1 MRPLAA
7 VFLLLLAADLKA
19 APTRTLRPDDLY
31 SLKTVDDPRLSP
43 DGQWVAYTV
52 TTLDAKEDESDTDI
66 YMVPFA
72 GGAPVRLTSGKKPET
87 DPRFSPD
94 GRYLAFLGER
104 EGKHTQVYLM
114 DRRGGEAVKLTDFP
128 ASVSDLVWSPDSTRL
143 ALIVSDVDPDDP
155 DPTAEEEDEETP
167 PKPIVI
173 TRRQF
178 KRDGE
183 GYLRDVRSHL
193 YVYDVARKT
202 SLQLTSGSYDDSAPA
217 WSPDGRYL
225 AFVSNRTADP
235 DSNQN
240 TDVFVVPSTGGPL
253 RTLVDLP
260 GGDESPAFSPD
271 GSLIAFLAG
280 GDPKDLWYGTNAV
293 SVVPFAGGP
302 PRALTASIDRNASHP
317 RFAPDGQSILFLLED
332 GGNSH
337 LARVPVAGGP
347 VERLLAGERDVQEYS
362 AVKGGAIAVLESQPQ
377 VPNEVSEVENGAARR
392 LTHTND
398 ELLKQI
404 KLAPVERF
412 ETKSK
417 DGT

>member
-1 MRPLAA
+1 MRPLPAA
-7 VFLLLLAADLKA
+7 SIVLLLCAELAGAQ
-19 APTRTLRPDDLY
+19 TRTLRPDDLY
-31 SLKTVDDPRLSP
+31 ALKGVEDPQLSP

-114 DRRGGEAVKLTDFP
+114 DRRGGEAVKLTDYP
-128 ASVSDLVWSPDSTRL
+128 ASVSDLVWSPDGARL

-155 DPTAEEEDEETP
+155 DPSAEEEDEDEP

-183 GYLRDVRSHL
+183 GYLREVRSHL

-202 SLQLTSGSYDDSAPA
+202 SLQLTSGAYDDSAPA
-217 WSPDGRYL
+217 WSPDGRHI

-235 DSNQN
+235 DSNQDTN
-240 TDVFVVPSTGGPL
+240 VFVVPSVGGAL
-253 RTLVDLP
+253 RTLVELP
-260 GGDESPAFSPD
+260 GADGSPAFSPD
-271 GSLIAFLAG
+271 GSLVAFLAG
-280 GDPKDLWYGTNAV
+280 GDPKDLWYAPNHLA
-293 SVVPFAGGP
+293 VVPFAGGP
-302 PRALTASIDRNASHP
+302 VRPLTASLDRDLARP
-317 RFAPDGQSILFLLED
+317 RFTADGQWLLFQLED
-332 GGNSH
+332 DGNSH
-337 LARVPVAGGP
+337 LARVAVGGGA
-347 VERLLAGERDVQEYS
+347 VERVLAGE
-362 AVKGGAIAVLESQPQ
+362 
-377 VPNEVSEVENGAARR
+377 
-392 LTHTND
+392 
-398 ELLKQI
+398 
-404 KLAPVERF
+404 
-412 ETKSK
+412 
-417 DGT
+417 